1 MAFKQRVSEFQSVLS
16 AREIDLKHLKRL
28 CFSGIPD
35 GSGIRSLCW
44 KLMLGYLPLQRDL
57 WPETLKCQRA
67 TYKQFVREFIIEQC
81 KGTKSGKDSKEF
93 DVDHP
98 LNPNPDSNWLA
109 FFKDNEVL
117 LQIDK
122 DCRRLCPDISFFQ
135 IATKFPN
142 KDVTAGNDRD
152 FETLRERVLR
162 THLEASQVNTNR
174 SGLKNLSVPR
184 KIAPEEYIVL
194 GDEQE
199 AHWEVVERILYIYAK
214 LNPGLG
220 YVQGMNEIIGPLYYV
235 FSSDPNAEWQ
245 EHVEADAFFC
255 FTNLMSEIRDNFIK
269 SLDDSECG
277 IGSMMKSVRR
287 LLKERDPLLFSY
299 LEEQQMRPQFYSFR
313 WLTLLL
319 SQEFALPDVIRV
331 WDSLFADES
340 RFDFLIYVCCAMHII
355 IQILTSIRFS
365 QEQLNLSAQ
374 GLWHPVPLQHITGRR
389 LDSSSKGDDTNLV
402 SKSSDNNYF
411 SLLITQWN

>member
-1 MAFKQRVSEFQSVLS
+1 RVSEFQTVLA

-44 KLMLGYLPLQRDL
+44 KLLLGYLPSQRDL
-57 WPETLKCQRA
+57 WPETLKRQRS
-67 TYKQFVREFIIEQC
+67 TYRQFVQEIIIEQC

-135 IATKFPN
+135 IATKYPN
-142 KDVTAGNDRD
+142 KEVIAGNDRE

-174 SGLKNLSVPR
+174 SGLKNLSAPR
-184 KIAPEEYIVL
+184 KIASEEYRVL
-194 GDEQE
+194 GDDEE

-235 FSSDPNAEWQ
+235 FCSDPNPEWQ
-245 EHVEADAFFC
+245 ENVEADAFFC

-269 SLDDSECG
+269 TLDDSACG
-277 IGSMMKSVRR
+277 IGNMMKSVRN
-287 LLKERDPLLFSY
+287 LLRERDLMLFTY
-299 LEEQQMRPQFYSFR
+299 LEEQEMSPQFYSFR

-331 WDSLFADES
+331 WDSLFADEK
-340 RFDFLIYVCCAMHII
+340 RFEFLIYVCCAMHIV
-355 IQILTSIRFS
+355 IR
-365 QEQLNLSAQ
+365 EQLLAADFATTMKLLQNYPDIDIHTILSKAMDLKRPKAVFPNSPRTRQ
-374 GLWHPVPLQHITGRR
+374 RQKAGFNFKKR
-389 LDSSSKGDDTNLV
+389 
-402 SKSSDNNYF
+402 
-411 SLLITQWN
+411 

>member
-1 MAFKQRVSEFQSVLS
+1 MAFKQRVSEFQAALS
-16 AREIDLKHLKRL
+16 AREIDLKCLKRL

-44 KLMLGYLPLQRDL
+44 KLMLGYLPPQRDL
-57 WPETLKCQRA
+57 WNETLKCQRA
-67 TYKQFVREFIIEQC
+67 TYKQFVHEVIIEQC
-81 KGTKSGKDSKEF
+81 KGTKSGKNSEEF

-98 LNPNPDSNWLA
+98 LNPNPDSNWVA
-109 FFKDNEVL
+109 YFKDNEVL

-135 IATKFPN
+135 IATKYPN
-142 KDVTAGNDRD
+142 KDVTTGCDRD

-162 THLEASQVNTNR
+162 THLESSQVNTNR
-174 SGLKNLSVPR
+174 SGLKNFSSAR
-184 KIAPEEYIVL
+184 KIAPAEYFVL

-235 FSSDPNAEWQ
+235 FCSDPKTEWQ

-269 SLDDSECG
+269 SLDDSACG
-277 IGSMMKSVRR
+277 IGNMMKNVRT
-287 LLKERDPLLFSY
+287 LLKERDPLLFAY

-340 RFDFLIYVCCAMHII
+340 RFDFLIYVCCAMHMV
-355 IQILTSIRFS
+355 IR
-365 QEQLNLSAQ
+365 EQLLAGDFATTMKLLQNYPYIDISTILSKAIE
-374 GLWHPVPLQHITGRR
+374 LKRPR
-389 LDSSSKGDDTNLV
+389 LVAPKPPQT
-402 SKSSDNNYF
+402 KKHRKR
-411 SLLITQWN
+411 